1 MKLLLVVQRYG
12 REVAG
17 GAEQL
22 CRMYA
27 PRLAARGHDV
37 HVLTTCALSY
47 VDWANFYPAGTEVLD
62 GVTVTRLPVRRPR
75 DHGVFG
81 VLQHRVM
88 AGRKPVP
95 WFLQEEWM
103 RQQGPDVPELAAWLE
118 AHASAYDVAEFFT
131 YLYYTTWAGLPVAAR
146 QVPTILHPNAHDE
159 PPILLP
165 LFDPVFR
172 HARAFGLLTGEELDL
187 IESRFRLRRP
197 SSVLG
202 VGVDLDAQGD
212 EGAFRSVLPELG
224 NRPYLLY
231 VGRVDPHKGS
241 DELFDQFVTY
251 KQRRPGPLALVFL
264 GEPVKPVP
272 AHPDVLVTGF
282 VDDAVRWSAL
292 KGCLVLAVPSYFES
306 FSMVLTEAW
315 SVSRPALVQGHC
327 AVLDGQARRS
337 GAAIPYRGFAE
348 LEAALDR
355 LVADHRLGDELGW
368 AGRRYVEKHY
378 RWEDVLDR
386 YERLLERTAT
396 GINARAD

>member
-1 MKLLLVVQRYG
+1 MRILMVVQRYG

-22 CRMYA
+22 CRMYG

-37 HVLTTCALSY
+37 HVLTTCARSY
-47 VDWANFYPAGTEVLD
+47 VDWANFYPPGTEVMD
-62 GVTVTRLPVRRPR
+62 GVTVTRLPVRRAR
-75 DHGVFG
+75 DHDVFG

-95 WFLQEEWM
+95 WFLQQEWM
-103 RQQGPDVPELAAWLE
+103 RQQGPEVDGLAPWLE
-118 AHASAYDVAEFFT
+118 ENVSSYDLAEFFT

-146 QVPTILHPNAHDE
+146 RVPTILHPNAHDE

-172 HARAFGLLTGEELDL
+172 HARALGLLTVEELDL
-187 IESRFRLRRP
+187 IRHRFRIRRP
-197 SSVLG
+197 CSVLG
-202 VGVDLDAQGD
+202 VGVDLEPPGD
-212 EGAFRSVLPELG
+212 EAAFRASLPGLG
-224 NRPYLLY
+224 ERPYLLY

-241 DELFDQFVTY
+241 DELFDQFSAY
-251 KQRRPGPLALVFL
+251 QQRRRSPLALVFL

-272 AHPDVLVTGF
+272 AHPDVFVTGF
-282 VDDAVRWSAL
+282 VTDEVRWSAL
-292 KGCLVLAVPSYFES
+292 RGCLALAVPSYFES

-315 SVSRPALVQGHC
+315 SVSKPALVQGHC

-337 GAAIPYRGFAE
+337 GGAIPYRGYAE

-355 LVADHRLGDELGW
+355 LLADDAVAGELGQ
-368 AGRRYVEKHY
+368 AGRRYVEGTY

-386 YERLLERTAT
+386 YERLLERTAA
-396 GINARAD
+396 GG